1 MRADDIVVCAQRVA
15 DRARDM
21 RSNRIVA
28 LKKVR
33 MEKEKDGIPITC
45 LREVK
50 ILKEVDHPNIV
61 RLLGVTVGRQLD
73 AYVAASPST
82 PTPCRVSRVCG
93 VCVRCVRCVCG
104 EQNVFGVRVRGA

>member
-1 MRADDIVVCAQRVA
+1 MRADGIVMRAQCVA

-73 AYVAASPST
+73 AYVAGLSPT
-82 PTPCRVSRVCG
+82 LG
-93 VCVRCVRCVCG
+93 VPIP
-104 EQNVFGVRVRGA
+104 QH